1 MRTSSRNLEYATVA
15 RQTFLSSPQLAAALA
30 AAALGLLCLSPSL
43 ALAADGQE
51 TAKEVSKAK
60 AKGKFKVRLKLPG
73 TDAPIDAPTPARVG
87 EAMEWKVESDGQQ
100 HVFRIVLEPGDDAG
114 KLSVKVGYQRG
125 DAKVAVKTAEIDIA
139 SWASLETDSGDALGF
154 FVSKKKH
161 KKISIS
167 GGDNPLDGMD

>member
-1 MRTSSRNLEYATVA
+1 M
-15 RQTFLSSPQLAAALA
+15 LA
-30 AAALGLLCLSPSL
+30 AAALGLLCLSP
-43 ALAADGQE
+43 AGVLAADGEE

-73 TDAPIDAPTPARVG
+73 SSATIDAPSPARVG
-87 EAMEWKVESDGQQ
+87 EALEWKVESDGQQ
-100 HVFRIVLEPGDDAG
+100 HAFRIVLEPGDDAG
-114 KLSVKVGYQRG
+114 RLSVQVGYQRG
-125 DAKVAVKTAEIDIA
+125 EDEVVVKTTEVDIA
-139 SWASLETDSGDALGF
+139 SWTSLETDAGDALGV